1 MVRRLRHLVAPVR
14 LRVTVTA
21 VLAVACALG
30 VSAAVVEVV
39 LQHDKHNVLV
49 NTAQVQA
56 REVEALNQDLK
67 PPIELPPSPTLQS
80 GLVQVLSNGHV
91 IAASR
96 LLRDEPAL
104 WSPGDPTI
112 QSFPD
117 ASLGPARDV
126 RVVAEPVKVGKDQG
140 TVAVVVSLDQFDRS
154 LMSVRRLLELGLP
167 ILLGVVGLI
176 CWWIVGRALRRIEL
190 LRREVAEIA
199 TRPGE
204 HRVAVPATD
213 DEVGRLARTLNSML
227 DRMEHLSA
235 RERRFVA
242 DASHELRSPIA
253 NIRTAL
259 EVALH
264 RPESADWP
272 RVAGEVLTEDSRM
285 AHLVEDL
292 LLLARSD
299 EGRLVAA
306 SDGRDLL
313 AVARQVVASG
323 DYTVDPPVVTV
334 SGTPARV
341 LVPGAYLERVIAN
354 LVENA
359 SRFAESRVEVSVES
373 NDGFA
378 TLQVRDDG
386 PGVPEAARCRI
397 FERFVRL
404 DEARDRDHGGFGL
417 GLAIVTDLCR
427 AYGGTI
433 EVSNADPG
441 AVFSVRFPLAQPV
454 ATRPVAAETQTGALA
469 PASDRGREPEP
480 GWRQPV
486 SP

>member
-1 MVRRLRHLVAPVR
+1 
-14 LRVTVTA
+14 
-21 VLAVACALG
+21 VACALA

-39 LQHDKHNVLV
+39 LQHDRQHVLV
-49 NTAQVQA
+49 TTAEVQA
-56 REVEALNQDLK
+56 REVEALNQNLK
-67 PPIELPPSPTLQS
+67 PPLELPPSPTLQS
-80 GLVQVLSNGHV
+80 GLVQVLSNGRV
-91 IAASR
+91 LAASR
-96 LLRDEPAL
+96 LLRAEPAL
-104 WSPGDPTI
+104 WTPGEPII

-126 RVVAEPVKVGKDQG
+126 RTVAEPLKVGKDSG
-140 TVAVVVSLDQFDRS
+140 TAVVVVSLDQYDRS
-154 LMSVRRLLELGLP
+154 LTSVRRLLEIGLP

-176 CWWIVGRALRRIEL
+176 CWWIVGKALRRIEA

-227 DRMEHLSA
+227 DRMEQLSA

-264 RPESADWP
+264 RPESANWP
-272 RVAGEVLTEDSRM
+272 HVAGEVLTEDSRM
-285 AHLVEDL
+285 GHLVEDL

-306 SDGRDLL
+306 SERPDLL
-313 AVARQVVASG
+313 AVARQVVSINSAVELSG
-323 DYTVDPPVVTV
+323 QSPPVVV
-334 SGTPARV
+334 RGTSAPVAVPA
-341 LVPGAYLERVIAN
+341 AYLERIVAN
-354 LVENA
+354 LVDNA
-359 SRFAESRVEVSVES
+359 RRFAAARVEVVVQRR
-373 NDGFA
+373 DDTA
-378 TLQVRDDG
+378 VLQVRDDG
-386 PGVPEAARCRI
+386 PGVPEAARNRI

-404 DEARDRDHGGFGL
+404 DEARDREHGGFGL
-417 GLAIVTDLCR
+417 GLAIVADLCH

-433 EVSNADPG
+433 EVADGNPG
-441 AVFSVRFPLAQPV
+441 AVFSVTFPLASTPPPLKRQSAPV
-454 ATRPVAAETQTGALA
+454 DDV
-469 PASDRGREPEP
+469 
-480 GWRQPV
+480 RQPV
-486 SP
+486 LN

>member
-1 MVRRLRHLVAPVR
+1 MVKRLLHLLAGVR

-30 VSAAVVEVV
+30 LSGAVVEVV
-39 LQHDKHNVLV
+39 LQHDRHNVLM

-56 REVEALNQDLK
+56 REVEALNQALK

-80 GLVQVLSNGHV
+80 GLVQVLSNGRV

-96 LLRDEPAL
+96 LLRDEPVL

-126 RVVAEPVKVGKDQG
+126 RIVAEPVKVGKDQG
-140 TVAVVVSLDQFDRS
+140 TVAVVVSLDQYDRS
-154 LMSVRRLLELGLP
+154 LTSVRRLLELGLP

-176 CWWIVGRALRRIEL
+176 CWWIVGRALRRIEK

-272 RVAGEVLTEDSRM
+272 RVAGEVLTEDGRM

-299 EGRLVAA
+299 EGRLVPV

-313 AVARQVVASG
+313 AVARQVVAG
-323 DYTVDPPVVTV
+323 DYTVEPPVVTV

-354 LVENA
+354 LVDNA
-359 SRFAESRVEVSVES
+359 RRFAASSVEVFVES
-373 NDGFA
+373 NDRFA
-378 TLQVRDDG
+378 TLRVRDDG
-386 PGVPEAARCRI
+386 PGVPDAARCRI

-417 GLAIVTDLCR
+417 GLAIVADLCR

-433 EVSNADPG
+433 EVSDANPG

-454 ATRPVAAETQTGALA
+454 SIRPSAAETQTAAPA
-469 PASDRGREPEP
+469 PASEPEAVP

-486 SP
+486 RR